1 MVDIVEVRGLDP
13 ARDEL
18 FRAWAGVFEAS
29 DRAEF
34 GDDHTSWTVEQLR
47 ELERATDKRRHA
59 WAAVEGGTV
68 VGAVGLVLPLR
79 DNRSMAAINLA
90 VHPDHRGRGFGAALL
105 ARAEDQS
112 AAEGRSIFMAESQW
126 RDDGEDSAAPFATTH
141 GYAAAQ
147 TVLRS
152 SLALPADSAALGEIA
167 AGREDAAYTLRTV
180 VGPLPDE
187 LLAARAELSR
197 RMSTDIPMGDL
208 ALEEE
213 VWDEARV
220 REQYDRIEAMGRTA
234 IDTYAVQAATC
245 DVVGYTQVQVSRD
258 EPRVA
263 YQQDTL
269 VMREHRGHALGLR
282 MKAANTL
289 AVMEVSPDSSIIR
302 TWNADDNTHMLAVNR
317 QVGYVTDAYLRE
329 WQKDLR

>member
-1 MVDIVEVRGLDP
+1 MVDIVEVSGLDP

-34 GDDHTSWTVEQLR
+34 GDDHSSWTVEQLR
-47 ELERATDKRRHA
+47 ELERATDKRRYA
-59 WAAVEGGTV
+59 WAAVDGDTV

-90 VHPDHRGRGFGAALL
+90 VHPDHRGRGVGAALL

-126 RDDGEDSAAPFATTH
+126 REDGEDSAAAFATSH

-152 SLALPADSAALGEIA
+152 SLALPADSAALGELA
-167 AGREDAAYTLRTV
+167 AGGEPAAYTLRNV

-197 RMSTDIPMGDL
+197 RMSTDIPLGDL
-208 ALEEE
+208 VLEEE

-234 IDTYAVQAATC
+234 IDTYAVHAATG
-245 DVVGYTQVQVSRD
+245 DVVGYTQVQVSRN
-258 EPRVA
+258 EPRIA

-289 AVMEVSPDSSIIR
+289 AVMEVSPDSQVIR

-317 QVGYVTDAYLRE
+317 RVGYVTDAYLRE